1 MNTER
6 LKELINEN
14 KSIHMEDD
22 MAQEQIWREMLAIL
36 SENIDDTMN
45 YLDGTNKDD
54 LSYICALFDDLSTH
68 FQSQK
73 LIECMER
80 NAKRTGLNCWTDIKF
95 AKKMLKK

>member
-1 MNTER
+1 MNIER

-14 KSIHMEDD
+14 KNIHMEDD
-22 MAQEQIWREMLAIL
+22 MAQEQIWKEMLAIL

-54 LSYICALFDDLSTH
+54 LSYICTLFDDLSTH

-73 LIECMER
+73 LIECMGR

-95 AKKMLKK
+95 AKKINKM

>member
-1 MNTER
+1 MNIER

-14 KSIHMEDD
+14 KNIHMEDD
-22 MAQEQIWREMLAIL
+22 MAQEQIWKEMLAIL

-73 LIECMER
+73 LIECMGR
-80 NAKRTGLNCWTDIKF
+80 NAKRTGLNCWIDIKF
-95 AKKMLKK
+95 AKKC